1 MKEYC
6 IFNGDGTLAFT
17 CNTLNGLDNYT
28 NNSNYTIIENEK
40 LDSNYQ
46 YTLVDGVI
54 VKGEQWPIPEPPTE

>member
-6 IFNGDGTLAFT
+6 FFKNGNLMFT
-17 CNTLNGLDNYT
+17 VNTLQGMDLYT
-28 NNSNYTIIENEK
+28 NNSEYSYVEHEK
-40 LDSNYQ
+40 LDPHYQ